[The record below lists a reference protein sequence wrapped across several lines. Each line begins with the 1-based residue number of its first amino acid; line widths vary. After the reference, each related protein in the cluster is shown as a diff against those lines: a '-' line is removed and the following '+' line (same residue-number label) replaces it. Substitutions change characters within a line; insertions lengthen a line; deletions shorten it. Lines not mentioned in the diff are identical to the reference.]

1 MKLPSKFAVKML
13 HGKTPGPVNRAM
25 QMTVAYLST
34 EPSPPPMKTRS
45 TFFIGR
51 VLPVAQRH
59 EQLAHAELH
68 AEQTAM
74 HEREP
79 VRVGVA

>member
-1 MKLPSKFAVKML
+1 MKLPNKFAVKML
-13 HGKTPGPVNRAM
+13 HGKTPGPVMRAM
-25 QMTVAYLST
+25 PTTVAYLST
-34 EPSPPPMKTRS
+34 DPSPPPMKTRT

-51 VLPVAQRH
+51 VLLFAQRH
-59 EQLAHAELH
+59 EQLAHPELH

-79 VRVGVA
+79 VGVGIA